1 MYDFVSQN
9 RDLVLFIIFV
19 IYGLLAYNWGHH
31 VGFIKGFKTGR
42 RAGVRHP
49 SSITIERGR

>member
-49 SSITIERGR
+49 SLKASR